1 MTGGNNE
8 QQQQSIR
15 IPIAESISL
24 SGDFSMTDYAH
35 GIVLFAHG
43 SGSGRH
49 SPRGEVAT
57 ASIKK
62 EEIEKHYYYNSQA

>member
-1 MTGGNNE
+1 MTRDNNE

-24 SGDFSMTDYAH
+24 SGDFSMIDYAH

-43 SGSGRH
+43 SRSGRH
-49 SPRGEVAT
+49 SPRGGEAAAT
-57 ASIKK
+57 AASIK
-62 EEIEKHYYYNSQA
+62 EKGEKRRD

>member
-1 MTGGNNE
+1 MTRGNNE

-24 SGDFSMTDYAH
+24 SGDFSMTDYTH

-49 SPRGEVAT
+49 SPRGKAAAT
-57 ASIKK
+57 ASIK
-62 EEIEKHYYYNSQA
+62 EEGEKRRD

>member
-1 MTGGNNE
+1 MTRGNNE
-8 QQQQSIR
+8 QQQQQFIR

-35 GIVLFAHG
+35 GIVLFANG

-49 SPRGEVAT
+49 SPRRGEAATTT
-57 ASIKK
+57 ASIK
-62 EEIEKHYYYNSQA
+62 EEGEKRRD